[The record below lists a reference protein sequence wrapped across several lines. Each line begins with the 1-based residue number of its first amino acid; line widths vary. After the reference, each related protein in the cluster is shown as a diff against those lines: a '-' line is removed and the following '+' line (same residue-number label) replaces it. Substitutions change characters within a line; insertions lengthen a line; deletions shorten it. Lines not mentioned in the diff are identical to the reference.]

1 MKLSARN
8 VIAGKVK
15 HIQVGSVNDEV
26 IVEISG
32 GHEIVSVVTK
42 SSVENLGLKIGAS
55 VYVVIKASNVML
67 AVD

>member
-8 VIAGKVK
+8 VIAGTVK
-15 HIQVGSVNDEV
+15 QITVGAVNDEV
-26 IVEISG
+26 VVEIPG

-42 SSVENLGLKIGAS
+42 SSVESLGLRKGAK
-55 VYVVIKASNVML
+55 VYAVVKASNVML